1 MKREVPERE
10 LWVLPTM
17 LETLKAKLS
26 RARKHL
32 GSLTLLPYGPLC
44 LGLTSKKMD
53 MTCGIYRTKQK
64 KGQPKALW
72 PAISPFN
79 CGS

>member
-26 RARKHL
+26 RARKQL
-32 GSLTLLPYGPLC
+32 GSLAVG
-44 LGLTSKKMD
+44 
-53 MTCGIYRTKQK
+53 
-64 KGQPKALW
+64 
-72 PAISPFN
+72 
-79 CGS
+79 